1 MKTEEQQNN
10 NFQELDRRVEQMLT
24 PRFAPSA
31 DEIRLSAPR
40 QHNIRTIWLS
50 ALRIGAVAAAIVVG
64 LFLMLEPTNEVNA
77 KTNEEVIAEALD
89 ALKDSD
95 TFSVDFRMKATI
107 NNNGDE
113 TEYYKCDPNGKDIE
127 GTLTLLKSGGK
138 EYMRIDWSSGVV
150 QLFDGGN
157 MRYKMWQN
165 GELKCD
171 MERSSINLKLLQL
184 ASLDEVK
191 ALFGNHLQ
199 ISENGDEINLR
210 MSSIKGSGE
219 QTAHLEL
226 GGVFSRQKGELM
238 ECGARMRFGNGEWVK
253 VLSAKIEYNHP
264 ITVEQ
269 ICAAPNK

>member
-1 MKTEEQQNN
+1 MKTEQQNN

-40 QHNIRTIWLS
+40 QHKARTIWLS

-199 ISENGDEINLR
+199 ISENGDEINLQ

-238 ECGARMRFGNGEWVK
+238 ECGARMRLGNDEWVK